1 MKLLIIFIFTLLSF
15 NVFAAEEGENQK
27 SECPYTNQSYKR
39 KAKVVLPVETEI
51 KKEAQSSNTS
61 K

>member
-1 MKLLIIFIFTLLSF
+1 MKLLIVFLFSLLAL
-15 NVFAAEEGENQK
+15 NVYAAEEGENKK
-27 SECPYTNQSYKR
+27 SDCPYTDQSNKR
-39 KAKVVLPVETEI
+39 EAKVVLPVETEI